1 MALSN
6 GTVPVTVELP
16 IECCNE
22 YGTLVTGDLDSN
34 GYRSP
39 EVASDRSRGLFF
51 MRNSSLCVV
60 LVFTLKH
67 LVKTA
72 NINTKN
78 LTVSKWC
85 YRRP

>member
-1 MALSN
+1 MDLH
-6 GTVPVTVELP
+6 
-16 IECCNE
+16 IECC
-22 YGTLVTGDLDSN
+22 YAYVALVMGDLDPN
-34 GYRSP
+34 GYLSP
-39 EVASDRSRGLFF
+39 EVASDRSRGQFF
-51 MRNSSLCVV
+51 MKDSSLCVV
-60 LVFTLKH
+60 FVFTLKH